1 MGLKIQWNITDGG
14 RKEAFPESVKKQKHL
29 GDCVLR
35 ATAIATE
42 TPYKEVWNKLFSRAL
57 EMGFFPNDDEVCH
70 ENLFEQGWKE
80 LKFGKKMVR
89 MDNKIIRD
97 MSKDKWI
104 ICYTRRHW
112 VAMKDS
118 TIYDTW
124 QSSLNSIN
132 EYSRVFR
139 VYYKD

>member
-1 MGLKIQWNITDGG
+1 MALKINWVKTDGG
-14 RKEAFPESVKKQKHL
+14 RSEAFPESVKKQKHL
-29 GDCVLR
+29 GDCVIR

-42 TPYKEVWNKLFSRAL
+42 TPYKDVW
-57 EMGFFPNDDEVCH
+57 
-70 ENLFEQGWKE
+70 ENLFGQALSMGMFPNNDHVCKEHLLSIEWKE

-89 MDNKIIRD
+89 MDDKIIRD

-118 TIYDTW
+118 TVYDTW
-124 QSSLNSIN
+124 QSQLNSIDD
-132 EYSRVFR
+132 YSRVFR